1 MNKLQMLM
9 NGVFG
14 RAVPAEFAAE
24 NYDYEAAL
32 RDELAKLMTKDGK
45 HFNRHV
51 FNRNKEDVFELLE
64 ENLEEVLPQN
74 VKAALDMFVE
84 VKNYAQGTRPEFRI
98 TRGKI
103 RGKQF
108 VTRATE
114 SGNYETFRLDR
125 DRFDLYIQAIGGA
138 GYVDFE
144 RYLDGLESMTD
155 IYEVIQEGIVD
166 RLFEMVQECLLAS
179 WNAAGRP
186 ARNKVATNAFN
197 PAEMKKLCNTVAPY
211 GSPVIYCTPEFA
223 AEMVNAI
230 VYEVNQ
236 STTAVKLSDTDMQE
250 IRDRGYIGKFY
261 GVPVIVM
268 PQSWTDEKNEK
279 LQFNPS
285 FAYVL
290 PAGKEKIIKMAFEGS
305 PYFREWDDHEG
316 DNSFVLQGYVKVG
329 VGLWTSP
336 NYWGIYYDAALDE
349 DSGWA
354 EYNKALVPTFS
365 DGTTNS

>member
-1 MNKLQMLM
+1 MNNLRALM

-14 RAVPAEFAAE
+14 RAVPAEFSAE

-64 ENLEEVLPQN
+64 ENLEEMLPQN
-74 VKAALDMFVE
+74 IKAALDMFVE
-84 VKNYAQGTRPEFRI
+84 VKNYAQGQRPEFRVV
-98 TRGKI
+98 RGKQ

-186 ARNKVATNAFN
+186 ARNKVAANGFN
-197 PAEMKKLCNTVAPY
+197 PASMKKLCNTVAPY
-211 GSPVIYCTPEFA
+211 GSPIIYCTPEFA
-223 AEMVNAI
+223 ADMVNAI
-230 VYEVNQ
+230 VYSSANPAW
-236 STTAVKLSDTDMQE
+236 TGGKISDQDMID
-250 IRDRGYIGKFY
+250 IRERGYIGKFQ
-261 GVPVIVM
+261 GVPVVVM
-268 PQSWTDEKNEK
+268 PQSFVDEKN
-279 LQFNPS
+279 
-285 FAYVL
+285 YVL

-316 DNSFVLQGYVKVG
+316 DNQFTLQGYVKVG
-329 VGLWTSP
+329 VGLFTTP
-336 NYWGIYYDAALDE
+336 NYWGIYYNSALDE
-349 DSGWA
+349 GSGWK
-354 EYNKALVPTFS
+354 EYNQGLTA
-365 DGTTNS
+365 

>member
-1 MNKLQMLM
+1 MNKLQTLM

-32 RDELAKLMTKDGK
+32 RDEIAKLVCKPNRKTGAME
-45 HFNRHV
+45 FNRHM
-51 FNRNKEDVFELLE
+51 FEQNKHELFELLE
-64 ENLEEVLPQN
+64 ENLEEMLPQN
-74 VKAALDMFVE
+74 VKSALDMFVE
-84 VKNYAQGTRPEFRI
+84 VKYYAQGQRPEFRV

-125 DRFDLYIQAIGGA
+125 D
-138 GYVDFE
+138 VDFE
-144 RYLDGLESMTD
+144 RYLDGIENMAD

-166 RLFEMVQECLLAS
+166 RLFEMVQGCLLNS

-186 ARNKVATNAFN
+186 ARNKVATNQFN
-197 PAEMKKLCNTVAPY
+197 PTAMKKLCNTVAPY

-223 AEMVNAI
+223 AEMVNAL
-230 VYEVNQ
+230 VYN
-236 STTAVKLSDTDMQE
+236 ANNIKLSDVDMQE
-250 IRDRGYIGKFY
+250 VRDRGYIGKFY
-261 GVPVIVM
+261 GTPVVVM
-268 PQSWTDEKNEK
+268 PQSWTDETNTK
-279 LQFNPS
+279 LQFNPA

-316 DNSFVLQGYVKVG
+316 DNQFTLQGYVKVG
-329 VGLWTSP
+329 VGLFTTP
-336 NYWGIYYDAALDE
+336 NYWGIYYNAELSQG
-349 DSGWA
+349 SGWETENA
-354 EYNKALVPTFS
+354 AVVSQGNRKRCCS
-365 DGTTNS
+365 S

>member
-1 MNKLQMLM
+1 MNKLHVLM

-32 RDELAKLMTKDGK
+32 RDELAKLMTKDGV

-64 ENLEEVLPQN
+64 ENLQEVLPQN
-74 VKAALDMFVE
+74 VKSALDMFVE
-84 VKNYAQGTRPEFRI
+84 VKHYAQGQRPEFRVV
-98 TRGKI
+98 RGKI

-166 RLFEMVQECLLAS
+166 RLFEMVQGCLLNS

-186 ARNKVATNAFN
+186 TRNKVATNQFN
-197 PAEMKKLCNTVAPY
+197 PTAMKKLCNTVAPY
-211 GSPVIYCTPEFA
+211 GSPIIYCTPEFA
-223 AEMVNAI
+223 AEMVNAL
-230 VYEVNQ
+230 VYNA
-236 STTAVKLSDTDMQE
+236 SNIKLSDVDMQE
-250 IRDRGYIGKFY
+250 VRDRGYIGKFY
-261 GVPVIVM
+261 GTPVVVM
-268 PQSWTDEKNEK
+268 PQSWTDETNTK
-279 LQFNPS
+279 LQFNPA

-290 PAGKEKIIKMAFEGS
+290 PTGKEKIIKMAFEGS
-305 PYFREWDDHEG
+305 PFFMERGSEYHVG
-316 DNSFVLQGYVKVG
+316 DNSFELQGYVKVG
-329 VGLWTSP
+329 VGLFTTP
-336 NYWGIYYDAALDE
+336 NYWGIYYNAALSQG
-349 DSGWA
+349 SGWETENA
-354 EYNKALVPTFS
+354 AVVSQNEIQ
-365 DGTTNS
+365 G

>member
-1 MNKLQMLM
+1 MNKLHMLM

-14 RAVPAEFAAE
+14 RAVPAEFAVE

-32 RDELAKLMTKDGK
+32 RDELAKLMTKDGV

-64 ENLEEVLPQN
+64 ENLQEVLPQN
-74 VKAALDMFVE
+74 VKSALDMFVE
-84 VKNYAQGTRPEFRI
+84 VRNYAQGQRPEFHV

-114 SGNYETFRLDR
+114 SGNYETFRLDH

-166 RLFEMVQECLLAS
+166 RLFEMVQGCLLNS

-186 ARNKVATNAFN
+186 ARNKVATNQFN
-197 PAEMKKLCNTVAPY
+197 PTAMKKLCNTVAPY

-223 AEMVNAI
+223 AEMVNVI
-230 VYEVNQ
+230 VYSNANPSWVGG
-236 STTAVKLSDTDMQE
+236 KISDQDMID
-250 IRDRGYIGKFY
+250 IRERGYIGKFQ

-268 PQSWTDEKNEK
+268 PQSWTDETNTK
-279 LQFNPS
+279 LQFNPA

-316 DNSFVLQGYVKVG
+316 DNSFTLQGYVKVG
-329 VGLWTSP
+329 VGLFTTP
-336 NYWGIYYDAALDE
+336 NYWGIYYNAALSQG
-349 DSGWA
+349 SGWETENA
-354 EYNKALVPTFS
+354 SVVANNEIK
-365 DGTTNS
+365 G

>member
-1 MNKLQMLM
+1 MNNLRALM

-14 RAVPAEFAAE
+14 RAVPAEFSAE

-32 RDELAKLMTKDGK
+32 RDELAKLMTKDGT

-74 VKAALDMFVE
+74 IKSALDMFVE
-84 VKNYAQGTRPEFRI
+84 VKHYAQGQRPEFRVV
-98 TRGKI
+98 RGKI

-155 IYEVIQEGIVD
+155 IYAVIQEGIVD
-166 RLFEMVQECLLAS
+166 RLFEMVQGCLLAS

-186 ARNKVATNAFN
+186 VRNKVATNAFN
-197 PAEMKKLCNTVAPY
+197 PTAMKKLCNTIAPY
-211 GSPVIYCTPEFA
+211 GSPIIYCTPEFA
-223 AEMVNAI
+223 AEMVNAL
-230 VYEVNQ
+230 VYDSNNI
-236 STTAVKLSDTDMQE
+236 KLSDQDMAE
-250 IRDRGYIGKFY
+250 VRDRGYIGKFY
-261 GVPVIVM
+261 GTPVVVM
-268 PQSWTDEKNEK
+268 PQSWTDETNTK
-279 LQFNPS
+279 LMFNPS

-316 DNSFVLQGYVKVG
+316 DNQFTLQGYVKVG
-329 VGLWTSP
+329 VGLFTTP
-336 NYWGIYYDAALDE
+336 NYWGIYYNAALDA
-349 DSGWA
+349 DSGWKA
-354 EYNKALVPTFS
+354 YNQALVPTF
-365 DGTTNS
+365 TNGQANNAP

>member
-1 MNKLQMLM
+1 MNKLHMLM

-32 RDELAKLMTKDGK
+32 RDELAKLMTKDGV

-64 ENLEEVLPQN
+64 ENLQEVLPQN
-74 VKAALDMFVE
+74 VKSALDMFVE
-84 VKNYAQGTRPEFRI
+84 VKNYAQGQRPEFRVV
-98 TRGKI
+98 RGKI

-166 RLFEMVQECLLAS
+166 RLFEMVQGCLLNS

-186 ARNKVATNAFN
+186 ARNKVATNQFN
-197 PAEMKKLCNTVAPY
+197 PTAMKKLCNTVAPY

-230 VYEVNQ
+230 VYSNANPSWVGG
-236 STTAVKLSDTDMQE
+236 KISDQDMID
-250 IRDRGYIGKFY
+250 IRERGYIGKFQ
-261 GVPVIVM
+261 GVPVVVM
-268 PQSWTDEKNEK
+268 PQSWTDETNTK
-279 LQFNPS
+279 LQFNPA

-316 DNSFVLQGYVKVG
+316 DNSFTLQGYVKVG
-329 VGLWTSP
+329 VGLFTTP
-336 NYWGIYYDAALDE
+336 NYWGIYYNAALSQG
-349 DSGWA
+349 SGWETENA
-354 EYNKALVPTFS
+354 AVVKNNEIT
-365 DGTTNS
+365 G

>member
-1 MNKLQMLM
+1 MNKLHMLM

-14 RAVPAEFAAE
+14 RAVPAEFQAE

-64 ENLEEVLPQN
+64 ENLQEVLPQN

-84 VKNYAQGTRPEFRI
+84 VKHYAQGQRPEFRV

-166 RLFEMVQECLLAS
+166 RLFEMVQGCLLNS

-186 ARNKVATNAFN
+186 TRNKVATNQFN
-197 PAEMKKLCNTVAPY
+197 PTAMKKLCNTVAPY
-211 GSPVIYCTPEFA
+211 GSPIIYCTPEFA
-223 AEMVNAI
+223 ATMVNAL
-230 VYEVNQ
+230 VYN
-236 STTAVKLSDTDMQE
+236 SSNIKLSDVDMQE
-250 IRDRGYIGKFY
+250 VRDRGYIGKFY
-261 GVPVIVM
+261 GTPVVVM
-268 PQSWTDEKNEK
+268 PQSWTDETNTK
-279 LQFNPS
+279 LQFNPA

-316 DNSFVLQGYVKVG
+316 DNQFTLQGYVKVG
-329 VGLWTSP
+329 VGLFTTP
-336 NYWGIYYDAALDE
+336 NYWGIYYNAELSQG
-349 DSGWA
+349 SGWETENA
-354 EYNKALVPTFS
+354 AVVSQSEIQN
-365 DGTTNS
+365 N

>member
-1 MNKLQMLM
+1 MNKLHMLM

-32 RDELAKLMTKDGK
+32 RDELAKLMTKDGV

-64 ENLEEVLPQN
+64 ENLQEVLPQN
-74 VKAALDMFVE
+74 IKSALDMFVE
-84 VKNYAQGTRPEFRI
+84 VKNYAQGQRPEFRVV
-98 TRGKI
+98 RGKI

-166 RLFEMVQECLLAS
+166 RLFEMVQGCLLNS

-186 ARNKVATNAFN
+186 ARNKVATNQFN
-197 PAEMKKLCNTVAPY
+197 PTAMKKLCNTVAPY

-223 AEMVNAI
+223 AEMVNVI
-230 VYEVNQ
+230 VYSNV
-236 STTAVKLSDTDMQE
+236 SPAWVGGKISDQDMID
-250 IRDRGYIGKFY
+250 IRERGYIGKFQ

-268 PQSWTDEKNEK
+268 PQSWTDETNTK
-279 LQFNPS
+279 LQFNPA

-316 DNSFVLQGYVKVG
+316 DNSFTLQGYVKVG
-329 VGLWTSP
+329 VGLFTTP
-336 NYWGIYYDAALDE
+336 NYWGIYYNSALDE
-349 DSGWA
+349 GSGWEA
-354 EYNKALVPTFS
+354 YNQALVGTVS
-365 DGTTNS
+365 D

>member
-1 MNKLQMLM
+1 MNNLRALM

-14 RAVPAEFAAE
+14 RAVPAEFSAE

-64 ENLEEVLPQN
+64 ENLQEVLPQN
-74 VKAALDMFVE
+74 VKSALDMFVE
-84 VKNYAQGTRPEFRI
+84 VKNYAQGQRPEFRVV
-98 TRGKI
+98 RGKM

-138 GYVDFE
+138 GYVDFQ

-166 RLFEMVQECLLAS
+166 RLFEMVQGCLLNS

-186 ARNKVATNAFN
+186 ARNKVATNQFN
-197 PAEMKKLCNTVAPY
+197 PTAMKKLCNTVAPY

-230 VYEVNQ
+230 VY
-236 STTAVKLSDTDMQE
+236 SSASPSWTGGKISDQDMID
-250 IRDRGYIGKFY
+250 IRERGYIGKFQ
-261 GVPVIVM
+261 GVPVVVM
-268 PQSWTDEKNEK
+268 PQSWTDETNTK
-279 LQFNPS
+279 LQFNPA

-316 DNSFVLQGYVKVG
+316 DNSFTLQGYVKVG
-329 VGLWTSP
+329 VGLFTTP
-336 NYWGIYYDAALDE
+336 NYWGIYYNAALSQG
-349 DSGWA
+349 SGWETENA
-354 EYNKALVPTFS
+354 SVVA
-365 DGTTNS
+365 NSEIQGN

>member
-45 HFNRHV
+45 NFNRHV
-51 FNRNKEDVFELLE
+51 FEKNKYEIFELLE
-64 ENLEEVLPQN
+64 ENLQEMLPQN
-74 VKAALDMFVE
+74 VKSALDMFVE
-84 VKNYAQGTRPEFRI
+84 VKHYAQGTRPEFRVV
-98 TRGKI
+98 RGKV

-144 RYLDGLESMTD
+144 RYLDGLENMTD

-186 ARNKVATNAFN
+186 ARNKVAANTFN
-197 PAEMKKLCNTVAPY
+197 PAAMKKLCNTVAPY
-211 GSPVIYCTPEFA
+211 GAPIIYCTPEFA

-230 VYEVNQ
+230 VYAVP
-236 STTAVKLSDTDMQE
+236 STTAIKISDQDMID
-250 IRDRGYIGKFY
+250 IRERGYIGKFQ
-261 GVPVIVM
+261 GVPVVVM
-268 PQSWTDEKNEK
+268 PQSFTDEKNEK
-279 LQFNPS
+279 LLFNPS

-316 DNSFVLQGYVKVG
+316 DNSFTLQGYVKVG
-329 VGLWTSP
+329 VGLFTTP
-336 NYWGIYYDAALDE
+336 NYWGIYYNSSLD
-349 DSGWA
+349 DGSGWEA
-354 EYNKALVPTFS
+354 YNQALVPTLS
-365 DGTTNS
+365 DGTANS

>member
-1 MNKLQMLM
+1 MNKLKALI

-14 RAVPAEFAAE
+14 RAVPAEFSVE
-24 NYDYEAAL
+24 DYDYDAAL
-32 RDELAKLMTKDGK
+32 RDELAKLMTKDGT

-51 FNRNKEDVFELLE
+51 FNRNKEDIFELLE
-64 ENLEEVLPQN
+64 ENLQEELP
-74 VKAALDMFVE
+74 KDIKSALDMFVE
-84 VKNYAQGTRPEFRI
+84 VKHYAQGQRPEFRV

-155 IYEVIQEGIVD
+155 IYEVIQAGIVD
-166 RLFEMVQECLLAS
+166 RLFEMVQGCLLAS

-186 ARNKVATNAFN
+186 VRNKVATNTFN
-197 PAEMKKLCNTVAPY
+197 PEAMRKLCNTVAPY
-211 GSPVIYCTPEFA
+211 GSPIIYCTPEFA
-223 AEMVNAI
+223 SEMVNAI
-230 VYEVNQ
+230 IYNN
-236 STTAVKLSDTDMQE
+236 TTKISDTDMQE
-250 IRDRGYIGKFY
+250 IRDRGYVGKFY
-261 GVPVIVM
+261 GTPVVVM
-268 PQSWTDEKNEK
+268 PQSWTDETNTK
-279 LQFNPS
+279 LMFNPS

-316 DNSFVLQGYVKVG
+316 DNQFTLQGYIKCG
-329 VGLWTSP
+329 VGLFTTP
-336 NYWGIYYDAALDE
+336 NFWGIYYDAKLDQG
-349 DSGWA
+349 SGW
-354 EYNKALVPTFS
+354 ETYNQGIVARNEI
-365 DGTTNS
+365 TN

>member
-1 MNKLQMLM
+1 MNNLRALM

-14 RAVPAEFAAE
+14 RAVPAEFSAE

-64 ENLEEVLPQN
+64 ENLEEMLPQN
-74 VKAALDMFVE
+74 IKAALDMFVE
-84 VKNYAQGTRPEFRI
+84 VKNYAQGQRPEFRVV
-98 TRGKI
+98 RGKQ

-144 RYLDGLESMTD
+144 RYLDGLENMTD

-186 ARNKVATNAFN
+186 ARNKVAANGFN
-197 PAEMKKLCNTVAPY
+197 PASMKKLCNTVAPY
-211 GSPVIYCTPEFA
+211 GSPIIYCTPEFA
-223 AEMVNAI
+223 ADMVNAI
-230 VYEVNQ
+230 VYSSANPAW
-236 STTAVKLSDTDMQE
+236 TGGKISDQDMID
-250 IRDRGYIGKFY
+250 IRERGYIGKFQ
-261 GVPVIVM
+261 GVPVVVM
-268 PQSWTDEKNEK
+268 PQSFVDEKNEK
-279 LQFNPS
+279 LMFNPS

-316 DNSFVLQGYVKVG
+316 DNQDMLKLALASLPLLITGEFITTALLMRAAVG
-329 VGLWTSP
+329 KNIIRV
-336 NYWGIYYDAALDE
+336 
-349 DSGWA
+349 
-354 EYNKALVPTFS
+354 
-365 DGTTNS
+365 

>member
-1 MNKLQMLM
+1 MLM

-45 HFNRHV
+45 NFNRHV
-51 FNRNKEDVFELLE
+51 FEKNKYEIFELLE
-64 ENLEEVLPQN
+64 ENLEEMLPQN
-74 VKAALDMFVE
+74 VKSALDMFVE
-84 VKNYAQGTRPEFRI
+84 VKNYAQGTRPEFRV

-166 RLFEMVQECLLAS
+166 RLFEMVQGCLLAS

-186 ARNKVATNAFN
+186 ARNKVAANTFN
-197 PAEMKKLCNTVAPY
+197 PAAMKQLCNTVAPY
-211 GSPVIYCTPEFA
+211 GSPIIYCTPEFA
-223 AEMVNAI
+223 AEMVNVI
-230 VYEVNQ
+230 VYNSANPAWVGG
-236 STTAVKLSDTDMQE
+236 KISD
-250 IRDRGYIGKFY
+250 
-261 GVPVIVM
+261 
-268 PQSWTDEKNEK
+268 
-279 LQFNPS
+279 
-285 FAYVL
+285 
-290 PAGKEKIIKMAFEGS
+290 
-305 PYFREWDDHEG
+305 
-316 DNSFVLQGYVKVG
+316 
-329 VGLWTSP
+329 
-336 NYWGIYYDAALDE
+336 
-349 DSGWA
+349 
-354 EYNKALVPTFS
+354 
-365 DGTTNS
+365 

>member
-1 MNKLQMLM
+1 MNKLSMLM

-45 HFNRHV
+45 NFNRHV
-51 FNRNKEDVFELLE
+51 FEQNKHEVFELLE

-84 VKNYAQGTRPEFRI
+84 VKHYAQGQRPEFRVV
-98 TRGKI
+98 RGKI

-144 RYLDGLESMTD
+144 RYLDGLENMTD

-166 RLFEMVQECLLAS
+166 RLFEMVQGCLLNS

-186 ARNKVATNAFN
+186 ARNKVATNKFN
-197 PAEMKKLCNTVAPY
+197 PTAMKKLCNTVAPY
-211 GSPVIYCTPEFA
+211 GSPIIYCTPEFA
-223 AEMVNAI
+223 ADMVNVI
-230 VYEVNQ
+230 VYEANN
-236 STTAVKLSDTDMQE
+236 TTAIKISDQDMIDVRE
-250 IRDRGYIGKFY
+250 RGYIGKFQ
-261 GVPVIVM
+261 GVPVVVM
-268 PQSWTDEKNEK
+268 PQSFVDEKNEK
-279 LQFNPS
+279 LLMNPS

-316 DNSFVLQGYVKVG
+316 DNSFTLQGYVKVG
-329 VGLWTSP
+329 VGLFTTP
-336 NYWGIYYDAALDE
+336 NYWGIYYNGSLD
-349 DSGWA
+349 DGSGWEA
-354 EYNKALVPTFS
+354 YNQALVPAFD
-365 DGTTNS
+365 DGSANS

>member
-1 MNKLQMLM
+1 MNKLHVLM

-32 RDELAKLMTKDGK
+32 RDELAKLMTKDGV

-64 ENLEEVLPQN
+64 ENLQEVLPQN
-74 VKAALDMFVE
+74 VKSALDMFVE
-84 VKNYAQGTRPEFRI
+84 VKHYAQGQRPEFRVV
-98 TRGKI
+98 RGKI

-166 RLFEMVQECLLAS
+166 RLFEMVQGCLLAS

-197 PAEMKKLCNTVAPY
+197 PTAMKKLCNTVAPY
-211 GSPVIYCTPEFA
+211 GSPIIYCTPEFA
-223 AEMVNAI
+223 AEMVNAL
-230 VYEVNQ
+230 VYDANNI
-236 STTAVKLSDTDMQE
+236 KLSDVDMAE
-250 IRDRGYIGKFY
+250 VRERGYIGKFY
-261 GVPVIVM
+261 GTPVVVM
-268 PQSWTDEKNEK
+268 PQSWTDETNTK
-279 LQFNPS
+279 LQFNPA

-316 DNSFVLQGYVKVG
+316 DNQFTLQGYVKVG
-329 VGLWTSP
+329 VGLFTTP
-336 NYWGIYYDAALDE
+336 NYWGIYYNAALSE
-349 DSGWA
+349 GSGW
-354 EYNKALVPTFS
+354 ETYNEGLV
-365 DGTTNS
+365 DANEIGN

>member
-1 MNKLQMLM
+1 MNKLHMLM

-32 RDELAKLMTKDGK
+32 RDELAKLMTKDGV

-64 ENLEEVLPQN
+64 ENLQEVLPQN
-74 VKAALDMFVE
+74 VKSALDMFVE
-84 VKNYAQGTRPEFRI
+84 VKHYAQGQRPEFRVV
-98 TRGKI
+98 RGKI

-166 RLFEMVQECLLAS
+166 RLFEMVQGCLLNS

-186 ARNKVATNAFN
+186 ARNKVATNQFN
-197 PAEMKKLCNTVAPY
+197 PTAMKKLCNTVAPY
-211 GSPVIYCTPEFA
+211 GSPIIYCTPEFA
-223 AEMVNAI
+223 AEMVNAL
-230 VYEVNQ
+230 VYNVNN
-236 STTAVKLSDTDMQE
+236 TTTVKLSDVDMQE

-261 GVPVIVM
+261 GTPVVVM
-268 PQSWTDEKNEK
+268 PQSWTDETNTK
-279 LQFNPS
+279 LQFNPA

-316 DNSFVLQGYVKVG
+316 DNQFTLQGYVKVG
-329 VGLWTSP
+329 VGLFTTP
-336 NYWGIYYDAALDE
+336 NYWGIYYNAALSQG
-349 DSGWA
+349 SGWETENA
-354 EYNKALVPTFS
+354 ALMVN
-365 DGTTNS
+365 TTITN

>member
-1 MNKLQMLM
+1 MNKLSMLM

-32 RDELAKLMTKDGK
+32 HDELAKLMTKDGK

-51 FNRNKEDVFELLE
+51 FNRNKDDIFELLE
-64 ENLEEVLPQN
+64 ENLQEVLPQN
-74 VKAALDMFVE
+74 VKSALDMFVE
-84 VKNYAQGTRPEFRI
+84 VKHYAQGQRPEFRV

-166 RLFEMVQECLLAS
+166 RLFEMVQGCLLNS

-186 ARNKVATNAFN
+186 ARNKVATNQFN
-197 PAEMKKLCNTVAPY
+197 PTAMKKLCNTVAPY
-211 GSPVIYCTPEFA
+211 GSPIIYCTPEFA

-230 VYEVNQ
+230 VY
-236 STTAVKLSDTDMQE
+236 SSATPSWTGGKISDQDMID
-250 IRDRGYIGKFY
+250 IRERGYIGKFQ
-261 GVPVIVM
+261 GVPIVVM
-268 PQSWTDEKNEK
+268 PQSWTDETNTK
-279 LQFNPS
+279 LQFNPA

-316 DNSFVLQGYVKVG
+316 DNQFTLQGYVKVG
-329 VGLWTSP
+329 VGLFTTP
-336 NYWGIYYDAALDE
+336 NYWGIYYNAALSQG
-349 DSGWA
+349 SGWETENA
-354 EYNKALVPTFS
+354 ATVANNEI
-365 DGTTNS
+365 TN

>member
-1 MNKLQMLM
+1 MDKLRKLM

-24 NYDYEAAL
+24 NYDYESAL
-32 RDELAKLMTKDGK
+32 RDELAKLMTKDGV

-64 ENLEEVLPQN
+64 ENLQEVLPQN
-74 VKAALDMFVE
+74 VKSALDMFVE
-84 VKNYAQGTRPEFRI
+84 VKHYAQGQRPEFRVV
-98 TRGKI
+98 RGKI

-166 RLFEMVQECLLAS
+166 RLFEMVQGCLLNS

-186 ARNKVATNAFN
+186 VRNKVATNQFN
-197 PAEMKKLCNTVAPY
+197 PAAMKKLCNTVAPY
-211 GSPVIYCTPEFA
+211 GSPIIYCTPEFA
-223 AEMVNAI
+223 ATMVNAL
-230 VYEVNQ
+230 VYNVN
-236 STTAVKLSDTDMQE
+236 TVKLSDVDMQE
-250 IRDRGYIGKFY
+250 VRDRGYIGKFY
-261 GVPVIVM
+261 GTPVIVM
-268 PQSWTDEKNEK
+268 PQSWTDETNTK
-279 LQFNPS
+279 LQFNPA

-316 DNSFVLQGYVKVG
+316 DNQFTLQGYVKVG
-329 VGLWTSP
+329 VGLFTTP
-336 NYWGIYYDAALDE
+336 NYWGIYYNAELSQG
-349 DSGWA
+349 SGWETENA
-354 EYNKALVPTFS
+354 NIVDSSEIH
-365 DGTTNS
+365 

>member
-1 MNKLQMLM
+1 MNNLRALM

-14 RAVPAEFAAE
+14 RAVPAEFSAE

-64 ENLEEVLPQN
+64 ENLEEMLPQN
-74 VKAALDMFVE
+74 VKSALDMFVE
-84 VKNYAQGTRPEFRI
+84 VKNYAQGTRPEFRVP
-98 TRGKI
+98 RGKV

-186 ARNKVATNAFN
+186 TRNKVAANGFN
-197 PAEMKKLCNTVAPY
+197 PVAMKKLCNTVAPY
-211 GSPVIYCTPEFA
+211 GSPIIYCTPEFA

-230 VYEVNQ
+230 IYNDKNNKF
-236 STTAVKLSDTDMQE
+236 TTVLL
-250 IRDRGYIGKFY
+250 
-261 GVPVIVM
+261 VIL
-268 PQSWTDEKNEK
+268 N
-279 LQFNPS
+279 
-285 FAYVL
+285 
-290 PAGKEKIIKMAFEGS
+290 IIIPMFVEHMAILLILL
-305 PYFREWDDHEG
+305 
-316 DNSFVLQGYVKVG
+316 N
-329 VGLWTSP
+329 
-336 NYWGIYYDAALDE
+336 IY
-349 DSGWA
+349 
-354 EYNKALVPTFS
+354 
-365 DGTTNS
+365 

>member
-1 MNKLQMLM
+1 MNNLRALM

-14 RAVPAEFAAE
+14 RAVPAEFSAE

-51 FNRNKEDVFELLE
+51 FNRNKDDIFELLE
-64 ENLEEVLPQN
+64 ENLEEMLPQN
-74 VKAALDMFVE
+74 VKSALDMFVE
-84 VKNYAQGTRPEFRI
+84 VKNYAQGQRPEFRV
-98 TRGKI
+98 TRGKV

-144 RYLDGLESMTD
+144 RYLDGLENMTD

-166 RLFEMVQECLLAS
+166 RLFEMVQGCLLNS

-186 ARNKVATNAFN
+186 ARNKVATNQFN
-197 PAEMKKLCNTVAPY
+197 PTAMKKLCNTVAPY

-223 AEMVNAI
+223 AEMVNVI
-230 VYEVNQ
+230 VYSNASPAWVGG
-236 STTAVKLSDTDMQE
+236 KISDQDMID
-250 IRDRGYIGKFY
+250 IRERGYIGKFQ

-268 PQSWTDEKNEK
+268 PQSWTDETNTK
-279 LQFNPS
+279 LQFNPA

-316 DNSFVLQGYVKVG
+316 DNSFTLQGYVKVG
-329 VGLWTSP
+329 VGLFTTP
-336 NYWGIYYDAALDE
+336 NYWGIYYNAALSQG
-349 DSGWA
+349 SGWETENA
-354 EYNKALVPTFS
+354 SVVANNEIQ
-365 DGTTNS
+365 G